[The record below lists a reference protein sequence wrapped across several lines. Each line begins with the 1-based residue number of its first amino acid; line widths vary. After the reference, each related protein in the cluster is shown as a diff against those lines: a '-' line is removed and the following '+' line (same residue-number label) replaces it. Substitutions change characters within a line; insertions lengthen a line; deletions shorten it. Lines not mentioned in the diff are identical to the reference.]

1 MKLNSQYFT
10 LSALVIVSGLFWFYY
25 SEYQDKAEEY
35 RRLKRQYDEQVI
47 AIGKQQERLE
57 QLAKLDEIYIEKL
70 ANAKTEIDTLRADVA
85 AGRRKLRI
93 KATCPVSE
101 TTSSGSV
108 GDAGTPQFTEPAKQ
122 DYYDLLRMMAEN
134 RQQTEYLQDYIN
146 TECRGNDGKST
157 PQNHWLP

>member
-10 LSALVIVSGLFWFYY
+10 LIVMVIVSGLLWFYY
-25 SEYQDKAEEY
+25 GEYQDKAKEY
-35 RRLKRQYDEQVI
+35 RSLKLQYDEQV
-47 AIGKQQERLE
+47 AINTNQQERIQ
-57 QLAKLDEIYIEKL
+57 QLAELDTRHTQEL

-108 GDAGTPQFTEPAKQ
+108 GDAGTVELTGETGSTVLDIRAGIINDRAK
-122 DYYDLLRMMAEN
+122 LR
-134 RQQTEYLQDYIN
+134 YLQDYIK
-146 TECRGNDGKST
+146 TECQQ
-157 PQNHWLP
+157 PIE